1 MKSIVINY
9 QLTKPDEKTESMITV
24 RVTDE
29 TAWLLEGYD
38 RGVRSADT
46 NRAFKN
52 ADMLCTY
59 LAALAGYDSGE
70 YMSSRPAWQVPKEAR
85 P

>member
-9 QLTKPDEKTESMITV
+9 QMTKPDAKTESMITV

-46 NRAFKN
+46 NRAF
-52 ADMLCTY
+52 
-59 LAALAGYDSGE
+59 
-70 YMSSRPAWQVPKEAR
+70 
-85 P
+85 